1 MIYTIYKFRYRIGLI
16 SIVSGIG
23 GMTMG
28 VIIAH
33 FAGFPKGE
41 VIDYFNWIP
50 RGWLPQTIGQLIAF
64 GASQLLLLGLV
75 LIVWNDKELT
85 WAKATYFA
93 FLTWI
98 EMSILLGI
106 VPSEWLNLSQ
116 GPLEWTGQREFIQFP
131 PILFLN
137 NEIGLSFAALK
148 DLIQLGISTNFLI
161 AGLVVAYLIQDI
173 NDKVEKSKS
182 RISDYGKEV
191 VRVEQDA

>member
-1 MIYTIYKFRYRIGLI
+1 LIYTIYKFRYRIGLL
-16 SIVSGIG
+16 SIVAGIG
-23 GMTMG
+23 GMTIG

-33 FAGFPKGE
+33 YAGYSADAVTE
-41 VIDYFNWIP
+41 YFNWIP

-64 GASQLLLLGLV
+64 GASQALLLGMV
-75 LIVWNDKELT
+75 LIVWNQKELT

-137 NEIGLSFAALK
+137 NEIGLSLAALK
-148 DLIQLGISTNFLI
+148 DLIQMGISTNFLI
-161 AGLVVAYLIQDI
+161 AGLVVAYYIQDI
-173 NDKVEKSKS
+173 NDKIESTKT

-191 VRVEQDA
+191 VKVTQDA

>member
-1 MIYTIYKFRYRIGLI
+1 MIYTIYKFRYRIGLL
-16 SIVSGIG
+16 SIVAGIG
-23 GMTMG
+23 GMTIG

-33 FAGFPKGE
+33 YAGYSTDAVTE
-41 VIDYFNWIP
+41 YFNWIP
-50 RGWLPQTIGQLIAF
+50 RWWLPQTIGQLIAF
-64 GASQLLLLGLV
+64 GASQALLLGMV
-75 LIVWNDKELT
+75 LIVWNQKELT

-137 NEIGLSFAALK
+137 NEIGLSLAALK
-148 DLIQLGISTNFLI
+148 DLIQMGISTNFLI
-161 AGLVVAYLIQDI
+161 AGLVAAYYIQDI
-173 NDKVEKSKS
+173 NDKIESTKT

-191 VRVEQDA
+191 IKVTQDA

>member
-1 MIYTIYKFRYRIGLI
+1 MIYTIYKFRYKIGLI

-23 GMTMG
+23 GLTIG

-33 FAGFPKGE
+33 YAGFPSGE
-41 VIDYFNWIP
+41 VVDYFNWIP
-50 RGWLPQTIGQLIAF
+50 RGWLPQSIGQLIAF
-64 GASQLLLLGLV
+64 GASQMLLFGMV
-75 LIVWNDKELT
+75 IVVWDQNELT

-116 GPLEWTGQREFIQFP
+116 GPLEWSGQREFIQFP

-137 NEIGLSFAALK
+137 NEIGLSYAALK
-148 DLIQLGISTNFLI
+148 DLIQMGISTNFLI
-161 AGLVVAYLIQDI
+161 AGLIIAYSIQDI
-173 NDKVEKSKS
+173 NSKIESSKS

-191 VRVEQDA
+191 MRVEQNG

>member
-1 MIYTIYKFRYRIGLI
+1 MTI
-16 SIVSGIG
+16 
-23 GMTMG
+23 G

-33 FAGFPKGE
+33 FVGFPKGQ
-41 VIDYFNWIP
+41 VVDYFNWIP
-50 RGWLPQTIGQLIAF
+50 RGWLPQTIGQLLAF

-75 LIVWNDKELT
+75 LVVWNQKELT

-106 VPSEWLNLSQ
+106 VPSEWLNLAQ
-116 GPLEWTGQREFIQFP
+116 GPLEWTGQREI
-131 PILFLN
+131 
-137 NEIGLSFAALK
+137 
-148 DLIQLGISTNFLI
+148 IQLGISTNFLI
-161 AGLVVAYLIQDI
+161 AGLVVAYLIQDVNSKI
-173 NDKVEKSKS
+173 ESSKS

>member
-1 MIYTIYKFRYRIGLI
+1 MIYTIYKFRYRIGLL
-16 SIVSGIG
+16 SIIAGIG
-23 GMTMG
+23 GMTIG

-33 FAGFPKGE
+33 YAGYSADAVTE
-41 VIDYFNWIP
+41 YFNWIP

-64 GASQLLLLGLV
+64 GASQALLLGLV
-75 LIVWNDKELT
+75 LIVWNQKELT

-93 FLTWI
+93 FITWI

-106 VPSEWLNLSQ
+106 VPSEWLNLAQ

-137 NEIGLSFAALK
+137 NEIGLSLAALK
-148 DLIQLGISTNFLI
+148 DLIQMGISTNFLI
-161 AGLVVAYLIQDI
+161 AGLVVAYYIQDI
-173 NDKVEKSKS
+173 NDKIESTKT

-191 VRVEQDA
+191 VKVTQDA

>member
-23 GMTMG
+23 GMTIG

-41 VIDYFNWIP
+41 VIDYVNWIP
-50 RGWLPQTIGQLIAF
+50 IGQLFAF

-75 LIVWNDKELT
+75 LVVWNDKELT

-137 NEIGLSFAALK
+137 NEIGLSLAALK
-148 DLIQLGISTNFLI
+148 DIIQLGISTNFLI

-173 NDKVEKSKS
+173 NNKVEKSKS

>member
-1 MIYTIYKFRYRIGLI
+1 MIYTIYKFRYRIGLL
-16 SIVSGIG
+16 SIVAGIG
-23 GMTMG
+23 GMTIG
-28 VIIAH
+28 GIIAH
-33 FAGFPKGE
+33 YAGYSTDAVTE
-41 VIDYFNWIP
+41 YFNWIP

-64 GASQLLLLGLV
+64 GASQALLLGMV
-75 LIVWNDKELT
+75 LIVWNQKELT

-137 NEIGLSFAALK
+137 NEIGLSLAALK
-148 DLIQLGISTNFLI
+148 DLIQMGISTNFLI
-161 AGLVVAYLIQDI
+161 AGLVVAYYIQDI
-173 NDKVEKSKS
+173 NDKIESTKT

-191 VRVEQDA
+191 VKVTQDA

>member
-1 MIYTIYKFRYRIGLI
+1 L
-16 SIVSGIG
+16 SIVAGIG
-23 GMTMG
+23 GMTIG

-33 FAGFPKGE
+33 YAGYSADAVTE
-41 VIDYFNWIP
+41 YFNWIP

-64 GASQLLLLGLV
+64 GASQALLLGMV
-75 LIVWNDKELT
+75 LIVWNQKELT

-137 NEIGLSFAALK
+137 NEIGLSLAALK
-148 DLIQLGISTNFLI
+148 DLIQMGISTNFLI
-161 AGLVVAYLIQDI
+161 AGLVVAYYIQDI
-173 NDKVEKSKS
+173 NDKIESTKT

-191 VRVEQDA
+191 VKVTQDA

>member
-23 GMTMG
+23 GMTIG

-106 VPSEWLNLSQ
+106 VP
-116 GPLEWTGQREFIQFP
+116 
-131 PILFLN
+131 
-137 NEIGLSFAALK
+137 
-148 DLIQLGISTNFLI
+148 
-161 AGLVVAYLIQDI
+161 
-173 NDKVEKSKS
+173 
-182 RISDYGKEV
+182 
-191 VRVEQDA
+191 

>member
-1 MIYTIYKFRYRIGLI
+1 MTI
-16 SIVSGIG
+16 
-23 GMTMG
+23 G

-33 FAGFPKGE
+33 FAGLSEGE
-41 VIDYFNWIP
+41 VVNYFNWIP
-50 RGWLPQTIGQLIAF
+50 RGWLPQSIGQLLAF

-75 LIVWNDKELT
+75 LVVWNQKELT

-106 VPSEWLNLSQ
+106 VPSEWLNLAQ

-137 NEIGLSFAALK
+137 NEIGLSLAALK
-148 DLIQLGISTNFLI
+148 DIIQLGISTNFLI
-161 AGLVVAYLIQDI
+161 AGLVVAYLIQDVNNKI
-173 NDKVEKSKS
+173 ESSKS